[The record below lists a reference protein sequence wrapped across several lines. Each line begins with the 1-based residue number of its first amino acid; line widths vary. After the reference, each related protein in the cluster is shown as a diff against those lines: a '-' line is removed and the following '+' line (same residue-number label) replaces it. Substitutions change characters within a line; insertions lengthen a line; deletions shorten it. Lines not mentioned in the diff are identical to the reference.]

1 MRLSNAQVRD
11 VLGQLEDAVV
21 IPAESPAFQQLES
34 VFGLHTFFLRESGL
48 HVVERGETPVPS
60 NETAFMVRVADWADA
75 AHTRLAPSRPQVAK
89 SVDIGPKLAD
99 LPCTD
104 PESDEQDL
112 LAGHGDGSST
122 R

>member
-1 MRLSNAQVRD
+1 M
-11 VLGQLEDAVV
+11 
-21 IPAESPAFQQLES
+21 
-34 VFGLHTFFLRESGL
+34 
-48 HVVERGETPVPS
+48 
-60 NETAFMVRVADWADA
+60 TA
-75 AHTRLAPSRPQVAK
+75 TRARSSRPQVAK

-112 LAGHGDGSST
+112 LGGHGDGDPP